1 MRTTLTFHSVKT
13 LCEFLKFLEFEGN
26 CEVTENCDG
35 SFHVEL
41 VFG

>member
-1 MRTTLTFHSVKT
+1 MRTTLTFHSVQK
-13 LCEFLKFLEFEGN
+13 LCEFLKYYEGN
-26 CEVTENCDG
+26 CEVTENCNG